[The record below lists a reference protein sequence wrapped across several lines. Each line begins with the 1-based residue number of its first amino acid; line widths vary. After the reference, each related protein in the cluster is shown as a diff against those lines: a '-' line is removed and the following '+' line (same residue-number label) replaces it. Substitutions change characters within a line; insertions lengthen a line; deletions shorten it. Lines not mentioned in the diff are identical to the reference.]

1 MENNQR
7 DMLAG
12 KGEVEKLTLRV
23 APEAAGR
30 LRAIANKMGL
40 PQGLAFEKVVAERD
54 QARRA
59 ARKYRRKLRALE
71 RAGFTI
77 PGRNSDQN
85 SAGNG
90 AQLVI
95 KPGHNSDE
103 TLATLGNMTGALRR
117 AASDQEK
124 AQDELLSSLKENT
137 TAAIKAAQSFST
149 IAEDATKA
157 IQDVAKVR
165 QLSQTNFD
173 TQSAQMRTQIDVIG
187 KGLHGRIEA
196 ERRAY
201 DELIQRK
208 ETGVKDLLKHAEQL
222 SIAYT
227 KSFTEGVGQLA
238 PEVEKIRLKIGSEV
252 DKVAR
257 FNRLSIGAAGA
268 VFLVGLALFYFYK
281 PVALLW
287 DEHQQVSAAVTAVT
301 TEYSKKIAAADAKVG
316 ELQATID
323 RMKEDEA
330 KIKKQAKAEAEI
342 AVRKDIE
349 KMKLQ
354 SFEAAVQK
362 VQRELTDVN
371 RHVGE
376 LQSRN
381 LDLRRKLIKNCSWF
395 CSGDYS
401 PSNPEM
407 Q

>member
-30 LRAIANKMGL
+30 LRAIASRMGL
-40 PQGLAFEKVVAERD
+40 PQGLAFEKVVLERD
-54 QARRA
+54 KARRA

-71 RAGFTI
+71 RAGFTN
-77 PGRNSDQN
+77 PGRISDKN
-85 SAGNG
+85 GAGNG
-90 AQLVI
+90 IEFEI
-95 KPGHNSDE
+95 KPGHSSDE

-124 AQDELLSSLKENT
+124 AQDALLSTLKENT

-149 IAEDATKA
+149 IAEDAAKA
-157 IQDVAKVR
+157 IEDVAKVR
-165 QLSQTNFD
+165 QLSQTNFEIL
-173 TQSAQMRTQIDVIG
+173 SAQLRTQIDAIG
-187 KGLHGRIEA
+187 KGLQGKIEA

-208 ETGVKDLLKHAEQL
+208 EAGVNDLLKRAENL
-222 SIAYT
+222 SSAYT

-238 PEVEKIRLKIGSEV
+238 PEVEKIRAKIGAEV

-281 PVALLW
+281 PVVNLW

-301 TEYSKKIAAADAKVG
+301 TEYSKKIAAADAKAS
-316 ELQATID
+316 ELQVTIE
-323 RMKEDEA
+323 RMTEDEA

-342 AVRKDIE
+342 AVRKEIE

-354 SFEAAVQK
+354 SFEVAVQK
-362 VQRELTDVN
+362 VQRELTDAN
-371 RHVGE
+371 RHIGE